1 MYKYIVKRTQLS
13 LDKHL
18 WSPLHARA
26 QSQKTTISELVR
38 QAVRER
44 HIGDLEKRK
53 QAMQGFVGI
62 HQMHRK
68 DPDARQ
74 QVRLLRGGKRL
85 DGLDER

>member
-1 MYKYIVKRTQLS
+1 MHKYIVKRTQLY

-26 QSQKTTISELVR
+26 QSQTTTISELVR

-53 QAMQGFVGI
+53 
-62 HQMHRK
+62 
-68 DPDARQ
+68 
-74 QVRLLRGGKRL
+74 
-85 DGLDER
+85 